1 MSKGGVERTDATDP
15 ELLLR
20 DPAAEVEELF
30 RDHQV
35 RLLRALYLITGD
47 AAEAEDL
54 LQDAFARVW
63 VHWDRV
69 RRMDDRVGYLYRTAM
84 NAFRSRWRRR
94 AVELR
99 HRQPAATRPDP
110 IDMATDRQAVVSAL
124 REVPPRQRLALVLTE
139 FLDRSPG
146 EAAAILGV
154 QEATARS
161 LASQARA
168 RLRQRLAVT
177 DG

>member
-20 DPAAEVEELF
+20 DSAAEVEELF

-35 RLLRALYLITGD
+35 RLLRALYLMTGD

-54 LQDAFARVW
+54 LQDAFAKVW
-63 VHWDRV
+63 LHWDRV
-69 RRMDDRVGYLYRTAM
+69 RRMDDRVAYLYRTAM

-99 HRQPAATRPDP
+99 HRQPAAAPPDP
-110 IDMATDRQAVVSAL
+110 IDMATDRQAVVS
-124 REVPPRQRLALVLTE
+124 
-139 FLDRSPG
+139 
-146 EAAAILGV
+146 
-154 QEATARS
+154 
-161 LASQARA
+161 
-168 RLRQRLAVT
+168 
-177 DG
+177 